1 MLGVHFGSRTLELI
15 EVASTERKA
24 AKKSPGKQS
33 PTAAVIATMLRE
45 RVAAAEGSYH
55 DRTRRQILKVAH
67 KLYTTAGYASVSM
80 REVAKKMGF
89 TAQAIY
95 YYFPSKEVM
104 FAALADE
111 GLRLLEAQHPSEELA
126 DPIDNLLLPYVRYYD
141 FSQSHPEYFT
151 LLWMEPAAATSQG
164 EPQIAMISRMAEDV
178 QGRFTRCIREGLF
191 PAELDMD
198 LAGSML
204 FSAVHGPAVIGL
216 TGRPPQDQPD
226 IVMRHLL
233 NAAVL
238 AFRSG
243 LVRRNSDVTL
253 EPDGCRT
260 ALSRGPGPW

>member
-1 MLGVHFGSRTLELI
+1 MLGVHFGSRTLELTA
-15 EVASTERKA
+15 VARTERKA

-45 RVAAAEGSYH
+45 RVAAEGSYH
-55 DRTRRQILKVAH
+55 DRTRRKILKVAH

-95 YYFPSKEVM
+95 YYFPSKEAM

-151 LLWMEPAAATSQG
+151 LLWMDPAAATSQG
-164 EPQIAMISRMAEDV
+164 EPQIAMIGRMAVDV
-178 QGRFTRCIREGLF
+178 QGRFDRCIREGLF
-191 PAELDMD
+191 PAELDTD

-226 IVMRHLL
+226 VIMRHLL

-243 LVRRNSDVTL
+243 LVRRNPDVTR
-253 EPDGCRT
+253 EPTGLT
-260 ALSRGPGPW
+260 AAAQR